1 MLMELRL
8 LKENEMIAKRGSQYV
23 VMDSKG
29 KKVLGRHATKAEAVN
44 QLQAIEA
51 SKARRK
57 K

>member
-1 MLMELRL
+1 
-8 LKENEMIAKRGSQYV
+8 MIAKRGSQYV